1 MAETMNGGYGD
12 GYMEPEEEWE
22 REGLLDPAWEKQQKK
37 TFTAWCNSHL
47 RKAGTGIESI
57 EDDFRNG
64 LKLMLLLEVISGETL
79 QKPDRGKMRFHKIAN
94 VNKALDFIASKGVKL
109 VSIGAEEIVD
119 GNLKMTL
126 GMIWTIILR
135 FAIQDISVEEMTAKE
150 GLLLWCQR
158 KTAPYKNVNVQ
169 NFHLSFKDG
178 LAFCALIHRHR
189 PDLIDYHKLSK
200 DNPLENLN
208 TAFDV
213 AEKYL
218 DIPRMLDPDDLINT
232 PKPDE
237 RAIMTYVSCYYHAFQ
252 GAQQVLDM
260 VNTAMPDERAIMT
273 YVSSYYHTFCGAKKA
288 ETAANRICKVLKVN
302 QENERLMEEYERLAS
317 DLLEW
322 IRRTMPWLQSRQ
334 TDNNLAGVQ
343 KKLEEYRTY
352 RRKHK
357 PPRVEQKAKLETN
370 FNTLQTKLRLS
381 NRPAYMPTEGKM
393 VSDIANAW
401 KNLELNEK
409 AFEDWLLSEMM
420 RLERLEH
427 LAQKF
432 KHKADIHEDWTK
444 GKEEMLQSGD
454 FRHCKLND
462 LKALKR
468 KHEAFES
475 DLAAH
480 QDRVEQIAAIAQE
493 LNTLEYHDSAS
504 VNARCQRICDQWD
517 RLGNLTQRR
526 RQALDETEQILEKID
541 TLHLEFAKRAAPFNN
556 WLDGT
561 REDLVDMF
569 IVHTM
574 DEIQGLLDAHG
585 QFKATLGEADKE
597 HNSIIGL
604 VQEVTSLTSK
614 YQIPGGVENPYTT
627 LTAQELTRKWTEV
640 RQLVPQRDGTLQA
653 ELRKQQNNEM
663 LRRQFAE
670 KANVVGPWIER
681 QMDAVTAIGMGI
693 QGSLEDQ
700 LLRLREY
707 EQAVFAYKPNI
718 EELEKIHQA
727 VQESMIFENRY
738 TQFTM
743 DSLRVGWEQLLTS
756 INRNVNEVENQI
768 LTRDS
773 KGITQEQL
781 NEFRGS
787 FNHFDKNR
795 TGRLAPDEFKSCL
808 VSLGYSIGKDRQGE
822 IDFQRILAT
831 VDPNSTGYV
840 HFDAFL
846 DFMTREST
854 DVDTAE
860 QVIDSFRIL
869 AADKPFIMPE
879 ELRRELPP
887 DQAEYCIQR
896 MPPFK
901 GPNAVPGALDYMS
914 FSTALYGESD
924 L

>member
-1 MAETMNGGYGD
+1 MNMMYENGGVYDADG
-12 GYMEPEEEWE
+12 GYMEQEEEWE

-47 RKAGTGIESI
+47 RKAGTAIDNI

-79 QKPDRGKMRFHKIAN
+79 PKPDRGKMRFHKIAN
-94 VNKALDFIASKGVKL
+94 VNKALDYIASKGVKL

-189 PDLIDYHKLSK
+189 PDLLDYSKLSK

-208 TAFDV
+208 TAFDI

-252 GAQQVLDM
+252 GAQQ
-260 VNTAMPDERAIMT
+260 
-273 YVSSYYHTFCGAKKA
+273 A

-322 IRRTMPWLQSRQ
+322 IRRTMPWLASRQ
-334 TDNNLAGVQ
+334 SDSTLAGVQ

-381 NRPAYMPTEGKM
+381 NRPAYMPTEGKT
-393 VSDIANAW
+393 VSDISNAW
-401 KNLELNEK
+401 KGLEHAEK
-409 AFEDWLLSEMM
+409 AFEEWLLAETM

-432 KHKADIHEDWTK
+432 KHKSDTHEDWTR
-444 GKEEMLQSGD
+444 GKEEMLQSQD
-454 FRHCKLND
+454 FRSCKLNE
-462 LKALKR
+462 LKALKK

-493 LNTLEYHDSAS
+493 LNTLEYHDCVS
-504 VNARCQRICDQWD
+504 VNGRCQRICDQWD
-517 RLGNLTQRR
+517 RLGALTQRR
-526 RQALDETEQILEKID
+526 RQALDEAERVLEKID
-541 TLHLEFAKRAAPFNN
+541 ILHLEFAKRAAPFNN
-556 WLDGT
+556 WLDGA

-574 DEIQGLLDAHG
+574 EEIQGLMTAHE

-597 HNSIIGL
+597 FNLIVGL
-604 VQEVTSLTSK
+604 VREVENIVATQK
-614 YQIPGGVENPYTT
+614 IPGGLENPYTT
-627 LTAQELTRKWTEV
+627 LTAADLTRKWSDV
-640 RQLVPQRDGTLQA
+640 RTLVPQRDNTLA
-653 ELRKQQNNEM
+653 SELRKQQNNEM

-670 KANVVGPWIER
+670 KGNNVGPWIER
-681 QMDAVTAIGMGI
+681 QMDAVTAIGMSI
-693 QGSLEDQ
+693 QGSLEEQ
-700 LLRLREY
+700 LLRLKEY
-707 EQAVFAYKPNI
+707 EQAVYAYKPNI
-718 EELEKIHQA
+718 EDLEKIHQA

-738 TQFTM
+738 THYTM
-743 DSLRVGWEQLLTS
+743 ETLRVGWEQLLTS
-756 INRNVNEVENQI
+756 INRNINEIENQI

-781 NEFRGS
+781 NEFRSS

-795 TGRLAPDEFKSCL
+795 TGRLAPEELKSCL
-808 VSLGYSIGKDRQGE
+808 VSIGYSIGKDRQGE
-822 IDFQRILAT
+822 LDFQRILAV

-840 HFDAFL
+840 LFDAFL

-854 DVDTAE
+854 DTDTAE

-869 AADKPFIMPE
+869 ASDKPYILAD

-901 GPNAVPGALDYMS
+901 GPGAVPGALDYMS